1 MVRATETQRDRLRQA
16 DRDRASGRDSTG
28 HSPHRNR
35 APPRSA
41 PGPAPPTCPCPN
53 AADSAPRS
61 GRPGT
66 TPTART
72 DLLAARSP
80 GSVATEYYARDQ
92 IGEAHRSHE
101 TRCASNP
108 GCFSQSRRERR
119 RPVVNVSQSSSS
131 GRALPVGPGRQP
143 GVDGAPRGA
152 ASENRVRTSLADAD
166 RMPCQAP
173 ISDVGCVARAM
184 LRRCPLSL
192 AQCVVEAKGVSS

>member
-41 PGPAPPTCPCPN
+41 PGPVPPTCPCPT

-108 GCFSQSRRERR
+108 GCFSIRKPRRLSTHPPRLPPTQRRR
-119 RPVVNVSQSSSS
+119 RPLIRIRQLRTALLPIRRDYRRRNWFDPVSPLRYSLSRRVTPRRRPPPSHQITSS
-131 GRALPVGPGRQP
+131 
-143 GVDGAPRGA
+143 
-152 ASENRVRTSLADAD
+152 T
-166 RMPCQAP
+166 
-173 ISDVGCVARAM
+173 
-184 LRRCPLSL
+184 
-192 AQCVVEAKGVSS
+192 

>member
-41 PGPAPPTCPCPN
+41 PGPAPPTCPCPT
-53 AADSAPRS
+53 AADSPPRS

-108 GCFSQSRRERR
+108 GCFRSRALRSWSSVELCGPLASWCGRR
-119 RPVVNVSQSSSS
+119 RANGWS
-131 GRALPVGPGRQP
+131 GRRCVVRAGTGC
-143 GVDGAPRGA
+143 GRGA
-152 ASENRVRTSLADAD
+152 RSS
-166 RMPCQAP
+166 
-173 ISDVGCVARAM
+173 ARSPVHA
-184 LRRCPLSL
+184 
-192 AQCVVEAKGVSS
+192 GVT